1 MKQITVFICFLVGS
15 AAFANGGGYDLKMD
29 LSMNGKHVS
38 SPRLIAREGEVAS
51 ITQNL
56 NGEKIFIEVVATEK
70 PTANNRAI
78 LMSFVVGK
86 ISATGE
92 KTIVSTPKIIA
103 LENDKAEV
111 TVNNDQGKESIALSV
126 TAARKAL

>member
-1 MKQITVFICFLVGS
+1 
-15 AAFANGGGYDLKMD
+15 
-29 LSMNGKHVS
+29 
-38 SPRLIAREGEVAS
+38 
-51 ITQNL
+51 
-56 NGEKIFIEVVATEK
+56 
-70 PTANNRAI
+70 
-78 LMSFVVGK
+78 MSFVVRK